1 MERWNHIINTA
12 LLGTA
17 KKPADAQGLSGP
29 LRQAADTIL
38 GNASLDREEQFLHL
52 AAVTY
57 NYRQS
62 GTQPVTAAVPPMTV
76 CTPET
81 KACCPPAAIRVL
93 QPVLETDSIQLLQ
106 LWLEYCTKANLLLP
120 PAQLPVM
127 LDKAWRN
134 KSLRVLTAA
143 AGGHRA
149 AWLGQFNPDWNFSRV
164 ADTPEE
170 RWLNGATAQRVE
182 ALKEIRTTDPV
193 IALQWLQQTWP
204 KESATVKTELLGVLE
219 EIPATTDLEWL
230 ESLLSEKSKQV
241 KETVMRILKKL
252 PGSSLHEQY
261 WQVLAGA
268 IQLQYDGH
276 VVVALPELNNDPVFQ
291 SGIEK
296 LSNNKQ
302 VSDETHIL
310 CQLISLVH
318 PSRWETHFGRSAAEI
333 MTMFLQ
339 QEPLK
344 PFAPALVQAI
354 AWFGDQERAVTFMQQ
369 SETFY
374 IDILPMLPPVQQ
386 QELSEKFFDE
396 YPEAIIKYAGN
407 HPAEWSVALCTKI
420 LRYAATQPYT
430 YNQLFMNNVIRQI
443 PVAIAASL
451 DDIVPSES
459 YHVGY
464 WNNIKVHLGKLLQAK
479 SQLPGAFKKAES

>member
-1 MERWNHIINTA
+1 MERWNNIINTA

-17 KKPADAQGLSGP
+17 KKQADSQGLNGM
-29 LRQAADTIL
+29 LQAAAEQIL
-38 GNASLDREEQFLHL
+38 GNASADKEEQFLQL
-52 AAVTY
+52 ASVVY

-62 GTQPVTAAVPPMTV
+62 GTQPVTAAIQPIAV
-76 CTPET
+76 CAAET
-81 KACCPPAAIRVL
+81 KSYCPPAAIRVL

-149 AWLGQFNPDWNFSRV
+149 EWLGQFNPDWNFSRV
-164 ADTPEE
+164 AETLED
-170 RWLNGATAQRVE
+170 RWENGATAQRVE
-182 ALKEIRTTDPV
+182 ALKELRATDPV
-193 IALQWLQQTWP
+193 MARTWLEQTWS
-204 KESATVKTELLGVLE
+204 KESATVKTELLTVLE
-219 EIPATTDLEWL
+219 QPPHETDIEWL

-241 KETVMRILKKL
+241 KETVIRLLKKL

-268 IQLQYDGH
+268 IQLQDDGH
-276 VVVALPELNNDPVFQ
+276 VVIALPDLKDDRIFQ

-296 LSNNKQ
+296 LSNNKK

-310 CQLISLVH
+310 YQLVSLVH
-318 PSRWETHFGRSAAEI
+318 PSRWETHFGRSTAEV
-333 MTMFLQ
+333 MRLFGQYETLQ
-339 QEPLK
+339 
-344 PFAPALVQAI
+344 PFVPALVQAI
-354 AWFGDQERAVTFMQQ
+354 TWFEDRQRAITFMQY
-369 SETFY
+369 SETFF
-374 IDILPMLPPVQQ
+374 IDIIPMLPTDQQ
-386 QELSEKFFDE
+386 QQLSEKFFDE
-396 YPEAIIKYAGN
+396 HPETIIKYASN
-407 HPAEWSVALCTKI
+407 NPEEWSVPLCTRI
-420 LRYAATQPYT
+420 MRYAATQPYT

-443 PVAIAASL
+443 PVAITATL
-451 DDIVPSES
+451 DDIVPTES

-464 WNNIKVHLGKLLQAK
+464 WNNIKVHLGRLLQAK
-479 SQLPGAFKKAES
+479 SQLPGSFNK